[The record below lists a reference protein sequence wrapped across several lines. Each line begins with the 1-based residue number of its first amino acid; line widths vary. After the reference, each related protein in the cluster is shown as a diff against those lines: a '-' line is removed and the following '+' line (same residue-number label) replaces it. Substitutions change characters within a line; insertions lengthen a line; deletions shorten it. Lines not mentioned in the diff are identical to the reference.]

1 MHPRINA
8 AYLEQFVN
16 QTVRIV
22 GRVSDVREDSA
33 IVDAKGPI
41 KLLLG
46 RVGSP
51 TRGGGGGASV
61 RRSEEEEGEEG
72 ADGVSRMTV

>member
-51 TRGGGGGASV
+51 TRGGAGRPSV
-61 RRSEEEEGEEG
+61 APKKKKEKKELTGSAG
-72 ADGVSRMTV
+72 